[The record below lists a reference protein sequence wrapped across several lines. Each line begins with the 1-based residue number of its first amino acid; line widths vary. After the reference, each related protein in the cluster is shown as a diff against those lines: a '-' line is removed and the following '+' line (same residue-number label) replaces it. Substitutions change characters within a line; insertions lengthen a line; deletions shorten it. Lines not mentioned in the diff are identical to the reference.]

1 MLRVL
6 ISAAAIVL
14 AVSANTPAPAV
25 EPGAPKE
32 PLGRMDAVA
41 FALQHRLGETFRD
54 VSEAERRERG
64 ALAAFYAENGYDFL
78 WIDEDGLTD
87 RARAA
92 AKVFERA
99 DRFALRP
106 GNYPFPDPDAVK
118 SAERP
123 DVQWLA
129 DAEYRISRSVLA
141 YARHAQSG
149 HVEPSSVSRILDI
162 EPDAPDPLA
171 VLRGL
176 ARDDVEVTSYLEA
189 FNPSQP
195 QFVGLLERLR
205 ELRRLSKTPTIT
217 IPDGDLVKPGESHPH
232 VALVRQRLDVPD
244 SDAAETYDDELL
256 AAVEA
261 FQRKNGLHVDGLI
274 GPATRR
280 ALNRSPADKIDSL
293 RVNLERWRWL
303 PNDLGA
309 RYVRVNIPE
318 FMVRL
323 VDNGTTAFEE
333 RIVVGKPRHAT
344 PVLADQM
351 ELVVFNPYWNVPYSI
366 MKNEI
371 VPQVQRSPGYLSR
384 NNLQVIWRGRRRVDP
399 YRVDWQNVD
408 LGKVRLR
415 QSPGARNALGKIKFL
430 FPNKHSV
437 YLHDTPS
444 KHLFNQSR
452 RAYSHGCMRVR
463 NPRAFAAAIMGP
475 QGWSEAEIDSAIAR
489 GDNRAVRLEKPLP
502 VYITYFT
509 AAVLDS
515 GGIGYFGD
523 LYGHDGKTLKALDR
537 AQKNVQG

>member
-1 MLRVL
+1 MLRGL
-6 ISAAAIVL
+6 ISAAAIVYAL
-14 AVSANTPAPAV
+14 SANTPVAAV

-32 PLGRMDAVA
+32 LLGRMDAVA
-41 FALQHRLGETFRD
+41 FKLQNRLSETFKD
-54 VSEAERRERG
+54 VPDAERLERG
-64 ALAAFYAENGYDFL
+64 ALASFYAENGYTFL

-87 RARAA
+87 RAQVA

-106 GNYPFPDPDAVK
+106 RNYPFPDPDAVK
-118 SAERP
+118 SAKRP
-123 DVQWLA
+123 DVRWLA

-149 HVEPSSVSRILDI
+149 HVDPTSISSKLDI

-176 ARDDVEVTSYLEA
+176 AGDDVDVASYLES

-205 ELRRLSKTPTIT
+205 ELRRLSKTQTIK
-217 IPDGDLVKPGESHPH
+217 IPGGDLIKPGESHPH

-244 SDAAETYDDELL
+244 ANAAETYDEKLV
-256 AAVEA
+256 AAVED
-261 FQRKNGLHVDGLI
+261 FQRRNGLHVDGLI

-344 PVLADQM
+344 PMLADQM

-371 VPQVQRSPGYLSR
+371 VPQVRRNPGFLSR

-399 YRVDWQNVD
+399 YQVDWQNVN

-415 QSPGARNALGKIKFL
+415 QTPGASNALGKIKFL
-430 FPNKHSV
+430 FPNDHSV

-444 KHLFNQSR
+444 KHLFNQTR

-475 QGWSEAEIDSAIAR
+475 QGWSEGAIDSAIAR
-489 GDNRAVRLEKPLP
+489 GNNRAVRLEKPLP

-509 AAVLDS
+509 AAVSDS
-515 GGIGYFGD
+515 GGIRYFSD
-523 LYGHDGKTLKALDR
+523 LYGHDDGTLKALDR
-537 AQKNVQG
+537 AQQNVQG